1 MNRGTR
7 ATAPVAGSAAGPG
20 PRGGLD
26 RPAAVYLVLSMLLG
40 VSGQTLLKVAASA
53 LRQRAAGESLV
64 AAALASPSLWS
75 GLALYGSG
83 TFCWLLALSR
93 APLGR
98 LYPYTALNF
107 VLILLPSAWL
117 LHERIGAARLAGVL
131 LIVAGIALHA
141 GAERGGAAG
150 GADGGSA
157 SRSRPKEASP

>member
-1 MNRGTR
+1 VNRGTP
-7 ATAPVAGSAAGPG
+7 APAPAARPAARPAAGAG
-20 PRGGLD
+20 RHGGLD
-26 RPAAVYLVLSMLLG
+26 RPAVAYLVLSMLLG

-53 LRQRAAGESLV
+53 LRRTPAGESLL
-64 AAALASPSLWS
+64 AAGLASPALWA
-75 GLALYGSG
+75 GLILYGSG

-117 LHERIGAARLAGVL
+117 LHERIGATRLAGVT

-141 GAERGGAAG
+141 VAERGGKQEAA
-150 GADGGSA
+150 
-157 SRSRPKEASP
+157 P

>member
-1 MNRGTR
+1 MSRG
-7 ATAPVAGSAAGPG
+7 APAAAPAARPAAGDG

-26 RPAAVYLVLSMLLG
+26 RPAAAYLVLSMLLG

-53 LRQRAAGESLV
+53 LRRTAAGESLV
-64 AAALASPSLWS
+64 AAGLASPALWA
-75 GLALYGSG
+75 GLVLYGSG

-141 GAERGGAAG
+141 AAERGRKQEAA
-150 GADGGSA
+150 
-157 SRSRPKEASP
+157 P

>member
-1 MNRGTR
+1 MSRG
-7 ATAPVAGSAAGPG
+7 APVPSPAARPTARPAAGDG

-26 RPAAVYLVLSMLLG
+26 RPAAAYLVLSMLLG

-53 LRQRAAGESLV
+53 LRRTAAGESLV
-64 AAALASPSLWS
+64 AAGLASPALWA
-75 GLALYGSG
+75 GLVLYGSG

-141 GAERGGAAG
+141 AAERGRKQEAA
-150 GADGGSA
+150 
-157 SRSRPKEASP
+157 P

>member
-1 MNRGTR
+1 MSRG
-7 ATAPVAGSAAGPG
+7 APAPAPAARSAARPAAGAG

-26 RPAAVYLVLSMLLG
+26 RPAAAYLVLSMLLG

-53 LRQRAAGESLV
+53 LRRTAAGESLV
-64 AAALASPSLWS
+64 AAGLASPALWA
-75 GLALYGSG
+75 GLVLYGSG

-117 LHERIGAARLAGVL
+117 LHERIGATRLVGVL

-141 GAERGGAAG
+141 VAERGG
-150 GADGGSA
+150 
-157 SRSRPKEASP
+157 KQEEAP